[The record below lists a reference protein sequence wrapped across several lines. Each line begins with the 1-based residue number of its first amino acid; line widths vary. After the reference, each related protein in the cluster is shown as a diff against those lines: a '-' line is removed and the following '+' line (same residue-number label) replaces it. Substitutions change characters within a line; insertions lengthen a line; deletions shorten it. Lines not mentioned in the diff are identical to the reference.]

1 MSISLCLFCAVCLQA
16 GLKVKKATETYK
28 SYVEKYANAKT
39 EFEQRM
45 TESTQVQLCD
55 VSVSVFVEVANCICR
70 VCV

>member
-1 MSISLCLFCAVCLQA
+1 MYISICLFCAVCLQA

-45 TESTQVQLCD
+45 TESAQVQLCD
-55 VSVSVFVEVANCICR
+55 VSVG
-70 VCV
+70 VCVCWGG